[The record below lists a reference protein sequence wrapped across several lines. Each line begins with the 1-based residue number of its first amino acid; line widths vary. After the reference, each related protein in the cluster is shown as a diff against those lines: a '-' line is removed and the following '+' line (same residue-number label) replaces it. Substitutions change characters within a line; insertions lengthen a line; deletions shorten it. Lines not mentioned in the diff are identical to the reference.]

1 MKDKLHKSAFVFIRW
16 AAAACMY
23 RTCFGSESEIILL
36 DEPTSALDPVSTG
49 KIESMLLELRERY
62 TMIIVTHNMSQ
73 ASRISDKTAFFLDG
87 HLIEYN
93 DTKKIFMNPEKQ
105 ETEDYISGRFG

>member
-1 MKDKLHKSAFVFIRW
+1 
-16 AAAACMY
+16 
-23 RTCFGSESEIILL
+23 
-36 DEPTSALDPVSTG
+36 
-49 KIESMLLELRERY
+49 
-62 TMIIVTHNMSQ
+62 
-73 ASRISDKTAFFLDG
+73 G